1 MRLSDRFKFVFV
13 SNPRCASTSVRRMLD
28 PFSDIRSDNSTN
40 AQWAVRILRALN
52 PFSEIMSGTTANA
65 QWAVRNHAS
74 ARQIE
79 QGMIKTGRDPDNYV
93 FFTTIRNPWA
103 RTFSAYKFGLK
114 NPNSTWHIPAVS
126 AGCVDGFVRHPH
138 VIRQLRKH
146 ALDQMSTPRVHV
158 FPIETSMESLVE
170 LVSSL
175 VGQSLKLPHLNETE
189 KNDYTEAFKD
199 PQSINM
205 IADIF
210 ASDIASAGY
219 RYPSNSAQAP
229 TISTIGSTSG
239 TMRTG

>member
-28 PFSDIRSDNSTN
+28 PFSDIRSDKSSN
-40 AQWAVRILRALN
+40 ARWTERLLGALN
-52 PFSEIMSGTTANA
+52 PFSEIMSGPSTNA

-79 QGMIKTGRDPDNYV
+79 QGMLKTGRDPDNYV

-114 NPNSTWHIPAVS
+114 NPNSTWHMPAVS
-126 AGCVDGFVRHPH
+126 EGCVDGFVRHPH

-146 ALDQMSTPRVHV
+146 ALDQMSTPRVRI
-158 FPIETSMESLVE
+158 FPIETSMESLLE
-170 LVSSL
+170 LVSLL
-175 VGQSLKLPHLNETE
+175 VGKRLKLPYLNETE
-189 KNDYTEAFKD
+189 KNDYTEAFND
-199 PQSINM
+199 PRSISM
-205 IADIF
+205 IAEIF

-219 RYPSNSAQAP
+219 KYPSKSGQAESARREQTA
-229 TISTIGSTSG
+229 T
-239 TMRTG
+239 

>member
-1 MRLSDRFKFVFV
+1 MRLSRSSLSSSLSPIRDAPAHP
-13 SNPRCASTSVRRMLD
+13 SGGMLD

-93 FFTTIRNPWA
+93 FFTPIRNPWA

-114 NPNSTWHIPAVS
+114 DPNSTWHIPAVS
-126 AGCVDGFVRHPH
+126 AGRVDGFVRHPH

-158 FPIETSMESLVE
+158 FPIETSMELLVPTRFIACWT
-170 LVSSL
+170 
-175 VGQSLKLPHLNETE
+175 KFETSP
-189 KNDYTEAFKD
+189 
-199 PQSINM
+199 PQ
-205 IADIF
+205 
-210 ASDIASAGY
+210 
-219 RYPSNSAQAP
+219 
-229 TISTIGSTSG
+229 
-239 TMRTG
+239 